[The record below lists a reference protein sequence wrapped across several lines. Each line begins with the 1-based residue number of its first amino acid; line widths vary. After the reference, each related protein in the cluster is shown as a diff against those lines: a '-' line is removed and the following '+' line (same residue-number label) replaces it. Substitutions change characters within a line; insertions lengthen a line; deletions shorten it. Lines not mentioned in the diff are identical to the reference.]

1 MGLKNYTSKVPASQ
15 SIRYIEGK
23 LVSKGATQ
31 IAKSYDKDKRVE
43 RIRFTLKIDGS
54 DMLFNLPAR
63 FENCERVMTRQLSN
77 RAKAETR
84 RKVPAQAERT
94 AWKILADWVDAQ
106 MAMIELAQV
115 DVMEVFLPYAYDPAT
130 QMTFFEQLKAKDFR
144 PMLPGGVNN
153 EGD

>member
-31 IAKSYDKDKRVE
+31 IAKTYDPQQRVD
-43 RIRFTLKIDGS
+43 RLRFSLRVDGR
-54 DMLFNLPAR
+54 DILFNLPAQI
-63 FENCERVMTRQLSN
+63 ENCEKVMERSLSS
-77 RAKAETR
+77 RALAETR

-94 AWKILADWVDAQ
+94 AWKILSDWVDAQ

-115 DVMEVFLPYAYDPAT
+115 DVMEVFLPYVCDPKT
-130 QMTFFEQLKAKDFR
+130 GRTFFEQLKEQNFKA
-144 PMLPGGVNN
+144 MLPGKG
-153 EGD
+153 E